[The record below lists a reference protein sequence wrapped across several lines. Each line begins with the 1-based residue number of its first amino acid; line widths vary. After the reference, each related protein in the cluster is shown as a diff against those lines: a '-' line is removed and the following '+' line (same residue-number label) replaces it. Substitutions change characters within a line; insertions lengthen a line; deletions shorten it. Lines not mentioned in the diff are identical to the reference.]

1 MYYIVLA
8 FTSFLGI
15 LIYKHIA
22 IKKNIIDI
30 PNERSSHSI
39 PTPRGAGIVVAFL
52 WYLLLCYMYFIEKI
66 INTSLFYSLLGGFFI
81 SLIGI
86 VDDIWNISPKVR
98 LFVQIFVAAWSLY
111 FLGGLKVVDLGFYS
125 IESIWIL
132 TPLAFVMVIWFIN
145 IFNFLDGIDGYLGTE
160 GIIIF
165 SFVGLFYSDSLSL
178 SMVAIL
184 MGFLIHN
191 WPKAKVFMGD
201 VGSTLLGFTVAVY
214 ALYYQNTGRSSII
227 IWIML
232 SSLFWFDAT
241 LTLFRRLRNNEKIM
255 VAHKKHAYQRI
266 VQAGFS
272 HQKTVLY
279 GISINFLILLLV
291 LIAIKYPELTLV
303 MLLVNLLLLYY
314 IVRLV
319 DQKFPFQKYN

>member
-1 MYYIVLA
+1 MYNYILLVFL
-8 FTSFLGI
+8 SFLGV
-15 LIYKHIA
+15 LLYKHIA
-22 IKKNIIDI
+22 IKKNIIDV

-272 HQKTVLY
+272 HQKTL
-279 GISINFLILLLV
+279 IFSIFINFIILGMV
-291 LIAIKYPELTLV
+291 YFSIKYRNISVILFLLNIF
-303 MLLVNLLLLYY
+303 MLYSIDWL
-314 IVRLV
+314 IG
-319 DQKFPFQKYN
+319 QKRPFLKE